1 MIPRISLEDPP
12 TALDRDVHHPAHLA
26 SCVTPSVQALLKRG
40 RNVYRLSIEY
50 AFRPPLRSRLTLG
63 G

>member
-1 MIPRISLEDPP
+1 MKRDLPRSTSYFLGPGRPSPGVHSFLRHPFGNNASI
-12 TALDRDVHHPAHLA
+12 RD
-26 SCVTPSVQALLKRG
+26 

-50 AFRPPLRSRLTLG
+50 ASRLPLRSRLTLG